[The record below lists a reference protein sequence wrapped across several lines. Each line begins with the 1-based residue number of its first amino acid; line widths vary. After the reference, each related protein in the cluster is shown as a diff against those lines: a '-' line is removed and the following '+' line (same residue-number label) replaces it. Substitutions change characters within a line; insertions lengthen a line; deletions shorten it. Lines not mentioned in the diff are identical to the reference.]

1 MNEDDINATIVKLR
15 TASSYLMQAIEKARK
30 DNPGT
35 VIKLMIATE
44 NPDKSGKIIAR
55 MDSVEFIEDVAMIV
69 GFKEPTVD
77 ESATFFMKY
86 HGLTVIRDSQPDRRA
101 GPAWKAVSSFR
112 KEGVGFK
119 PSAIRQ
125 ILRLNLF
132 TWSAS

>member
-55 MDSVEFIEDVAMIV
+55 MDSVEFIDACL
-69 GFKEPTVD
+69 G
-77 ESATFFMKY
+77 
-86 HGLTVIRDSQPDRRA
+86 
-101 GPAWKAVSSFR
+101 
-112 KEGVGFK
+112 
-119 PSAIRQ
+119 
-125 ILRLNLF
+125 
-132 TWSAS
+132 